1 MAMNPMAGM
10 GRPPAIGGM
19 PPSMGAAPMSQ
30 APSPQMGGGVA
41 PSTGNVMQ
49 ITSTLRGMSDQQL
62 QQYAAMHKSDPFVF
76 PLAFQESQTRKQMR
90 AGQAAQM
97 AGQKLPPVVDQD
109 LQQMTPTP
117 LTGGAG
123 QTITGGHGQAI
134 NVLPEEQ
141 GIGALNAPNLQRM
154 ADGGIA
160 GYADGGQQPGMF
172 NYAQMAPAVDLHPN
186 SGVTPRSMA
195 GGGITGYADAVAT
208 APIRATNPGGPGGMQ
223 YYLDVPE
230 DPSERVLFKT
240 LRGKLF
246 GNEKVPPELGKLK
259 GQLFKTQEEA
269 QTAYNDALG
278 KKGTATA
285 TPAVTTPAKTE
296 PAAVENKEPPSSE
309 DVLAEPTETKAPWSP
324 GIVAPKIATAGGI
337 GGRAPTA
344 EGAKQ
349 QANTFLNPE
358 TFKPDI
364 ENEITETGVGIAQ
377 QRALRDKMLAGRKT
391 PYKDYEERLKAQE
404 AKEPEEKEK
413 LTGLSLLEAGLAVM
427 GGDSPYAFQ
436 NLSRATAGV
445 KTYSEGIKDLKK
457 SKDLRDRAFADI
469 EQARTAQ
476 ANNDIDRSIEFE
488 DRASGKLQEARR
500 WGISS
505 LQNFGMENAKIASH
519 AYDNAL
525 NNFEANRRTAS
536 TNAVHTAGINAQLQM
551 EANKLNMAPPE
562 ARMAMMLG
570 NGDLETGLAKMA
582 AIQAGKLNP
591 TKEYLDYKAKAVGK
605 VDVFGQPVPIQ
616 SASEFFEDLKN
627 AQLALAAMGGPGKLK
642 NTAPSVLRQDK

>member
-10 GRPPAIGGM
+10 GRPPAMGGM
-19 PPSMGAAPMSQ
+19 SPSMGVAPMGQ
-30 APSPQMGGGVA
+30 APSPQMGGGIA

-76 PLAFQESQTRKQMR
+76 PLAFQESRTRQQMR
-90 AGQAAQM
+90 AGQAAQN
-97 AGQKLPPVVDQD
+97 AGQKSPPVVDQD
-109 LQQMTPTP
+109 LAQMTP
-117 LTGGAG
+117 
-123 QTITGGHGQAI
+123 QA
-134 NVLPEEQ
+134 LPEEQ

-160 GYADGGQQPGMF
+160 GYADGGPQQPGMF

-208 APIRATNPGGPGGMQ
+208 APIKTTNPNGPGGMQ

-230 DPSERVLFKT
+230 DPSERVMFKT

-278 KKGTATA
+278 KKSTATA
-285 TPAVTTPAKTE
+285 TPVTSPAAETP
-296 PAAVENKEPPSSE
+296 AVENKESPKAE
-309 DVLAEPTETKAPWSP
+309 DVLAEPTAPKIPYSP
-324 GIVAPKIATAGGI
+324 GIVAPQIATSGGI
-337 GGRAPTA
+337 GGKAPTA

-349 QANTFLNPE
+349 QANTFLNPD
-358 TFKPDI
+358 TFRPDI
-364 ENEITETGVGIAQ
+364 ENEVTETGVGVAQ
-377 QRALRDKMLAGRKT
+377 QRALREKMLAGRKT

-476 ANNDIDRSIEFE
+476 ANNDIDRAIEFE
-488 DRASGKLQEARR
+488 DRASGKMQEARR

-505 LQNFGMENAKIASH
+505 LQNLGMENAKMAGH
-519 AYDNAL
+519 AFDNAL
-525 NNFEANRRTAS
+525 NNYEATRRQAS
-536 TNAVHTAGINAQLQM
+536 SNATQVGIANAQLGM
-551 EANKLNMAPPE
+551 EAAKLNMAPPE

-570 NGDLETGLAKMA
+570 DGNLETGLAKMA

-605 VDVFGQPVPIQ
+605 VDAYGQPVPIQ
-616 SASEFFEDLKN
+616 NASEFFADLAD
-627 AQLALAAMGGPGKLK
+627 AQKALAAMGGPGKLK
-642 NTAPSVLRQDK
+642 NTAPQVLRPDK